1 MKRIITKMFCVF
13 CAVVLCVLGLAA
25 CNSETPTVGRDGTYY
40 LYEND
45 EYDKNEYM
53 VLNGDECK
61 FVGVLGDMELNV
73 KGSVAFDDAAV
84 TAELAV
90 KRGDTEIKI
99 MLRGDSE
106 TGVLHFT
113 DFMVYLNGVKTFS
126 ESDSVYYC
134 KDGFKPSA
142 VLPPPSDERDG
153 DNDGDDEGE
162 DDIPEV
168 RKYTVRFVCDGV
180 PGATVYPVEKIYRE
194 GDKLEYPRPEGYDSE
209 VYAFCGWFDGNRPL
223 YSDTP
228 VTSDFTATA
237 KWRLIEDIDGYNA
250 GLYDYGERG
259 HLYVHY
265 YRYDHDDAE
274 EGVEGGVAPQYN
286 EKINSDVYGDWGL
299 WVWSDYGNGRLFNAM
314 KIDKSGAVFDI
325 DLNAVYDDGGWDS
338 VNNKPSN
345 ESVSYGYESTDVINF
360 RFVKIDS
367 MNNAYWTSDGGN
379 FHIKLGDYEYF
390 WKYHVFRPENTDI
403 LTERW
408 FAF

>member
-1 MKRIITKMFCVF
+1 MKKTWAKILT
-13 CAVVLCVLGLAA
+13 VLCVLALCLSGLTA
-25 CNSETPTVGRDGTYY
+25 CNSEAPSVASDGTYY
-40 LYEND
+40 LYENA

-53 VLNGDECK
+53 VLSGDECK
-61 FVGVLGDMELNV
+61 FVGVLGDLELNV
-73 KGSVAFDDAAV
+73 KGSVAFDATAV
-84 TAELAV
+84 TVELAV
-90 KRGDTEIKI
+90 KKDDDEIKI
-99 MLRGDSE
+99 TLRGDSE

-113 DFMVYLNGVKTFS
+113 EFFVYVNGIKTIS
-126 ESDSVYYC
+126 ETDSVYYC
-134 KDGFKPSA
+134 KDGFKPS
-142 VLPPPSDERDG
+142 VILPPPSDDGSDG
-153 DNDGDDEGE
+153 DNDGD

-180 PGATVYPVEKIYRE
+180 PGATVSPAEKVYRE
-194 GDKLEYPRPEGYDSE
+194 GDALEYPRPVGYDSE

-223 YSDTP
+223 YSGTP

-237 KWRLIEDIDGYNA
+237 KWRLIGEIDDYNA

-265 YRYDHDDAE
+265 YRYDHDAAE
-274 EGVEGGVAPQYN
+274 EGVEGGVAPLYN

-299 WVWSDYGNGRLFNAM
+299 WVWSDDGNGRLFNAM

-325 DLNAVYDDGGWDS
+325 DLNVEYNDGGWDS

-345 ESVSYGYESTDVINF
+345 ETVSYGYESTDVINF
-360 RFVKIDS
+360 RFVRIGS

-408 FAF
+408 MAF